1 MTKSTEH
8 FSLTIISDCNEL
20 ENVSNHWF
28 SSRKCFIFKVH
39 KKVPGFGKNLEWKNE
54 TFLDIF
60 THRVKV
66 LPPSFFHFQIHN
78 LLCLST
84 SISHPI
90 FSLFSSCYS
99 WKLHFLNLE
108 LCKLKILSGI
118 LAAPQNCPDLNNNG
132 RYLVHFP

>member
-39 KKVPGFGKNLEWKNE
+39 KKVPGFGKNE
-54 TFLDIF
+54 TSLDIF

-66 LPPSFFHFQIHN
+66 LPPSFFFIFKFTICYAYHLPFHMN
-78 LLCLST
+78 
-84 SISHPI
+84 PI

>member
-54 TFLDIF
+54 TFF
-60 THRVKV
+60 GYFYTPCEGVATFFF
-66 LPPSFFHFQIHN
+66 SFSNSQFAMLITFHF
-78 LLCLST
+78 T
-84 SISHPI
+84 SH
-90 FSLFSSCYS
+90 LFSVLLLLFLKTSFPEFRALQTQNIIWNFSSSSKLS
-99 WKLHFLNLE
+99 WFE
-108 LCKLKILSGI
+108 
-118 LAAPQNCPDLNNNG
+118 
-132 RYLVHFP
+132 

>member
-39 KKVPGFGKNLEWKNE
+39 KKVPGFDKNE
-54 TFLDIF
+54 TFLEFF

-78 LLCLST
+78 LLCLSP
-84 SISHPI
+84 SISHE
-90 FSLFSSCYS
+90 SHLFSVLLLLFLKTSFPEFRALQTQNIIWNFS
-99 WKLHFLNLE
+99 SSSKL
-108 LCKLKILSGI
+108 S
-118 LAAPQNCPDLNNNG
+118 
-132 RYLVHFP
+132 

>member
-66 LPPSFFHFQIHN
+66 LPPSFFSFSNSQFAMLINFHF
-78 LLCLST
+78 T
-84 SISHPI
+84 SH
-90 FSLFSSCYS
+90 LFSVLLLLFLKTSFPEFRALQTQNIIWNFSSSSKLS
-99 WKLHFLNLE
+99 WFE
-108 LCKLKILSGI
+108 
-118 LAAPQNCPDLNNNG
+118 
-132 RYLVHFP
+132 